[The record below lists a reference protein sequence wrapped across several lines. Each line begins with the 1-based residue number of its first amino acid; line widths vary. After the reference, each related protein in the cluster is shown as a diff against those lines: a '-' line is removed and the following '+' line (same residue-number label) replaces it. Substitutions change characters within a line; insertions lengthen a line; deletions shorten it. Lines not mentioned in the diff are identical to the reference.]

1 MKKKWWLIV
10 LVLILAGVSYGGY
23 TLYRQ
28 TTAQQSAAAAAA
40 TLEQET
46 VLVERGTLRLTVEAG
61 GSLAP
66 AHELA
71 VAFAGSGKVTEVLVE
86 VGDVVKAGDMLARL
100 DDTDAQ
106 QAVADAA
113 LQVRQAEISLALA
126 QVEAEAGLAQAN
138 LAAAQA
144 DYERTLTNEAHT
156 GDQLTSARINL
167 KQAQEALQDAQEA
180 YDTAWDEARE
190 WETYVQPH
198 KTKIENERDSATRN
212 LEKAKDNLAVARANY
227 NLAVIGIDKS
237 APQNAD
243 IKVLNAQIALDK
255 QPVQLEQTQLSLE
268 QARFKLATAQRNLEE
283 TVLVA
288 PMDSVVTAL
297 NIQAGEW
304 AAGNQ
309 AAVVL
314 SDLSTLVVDIGLD
327 ESDVPH
333 IALGQEA
340 RVTLDAFDDVELTG
354 AITAIAPKA
363 NTQAGVVLYP
373 VTITLDPTDI
383 PIRAGMT
390 ADVEI
395 VTGSATDVLIVPL
408 RAIRSHD
415 GQNFVQRKLRA
426 SEADPTGFIMIPVE
440 LGLVSDT
447 YAEVRSGLEAGD
459 AVSIPSTGAT
469 TNANAGN
476 GGFPGFGFFGGGR
489 P

>member
-1 MKKKWWLIV
+1 MKKKWWAIV
-10 LVLILAGVSYGGY
+10 LVLILAGAGYGGY

-46 VLVERGTLRLTVEAG
+46 VVVKRGTLRLSVEAS

-66 AHELA
+66 KRELA
-71 VAFAGSGKVTEVLVE
+71 VAFAKSGKVTEVLVE
-86 VGDVVKAGDMLARL
+86 VGDVVRAGDVLARL
-100 DDTDAQ
+100 DDVDARQ
-106 QAVADAA
+106 SVADAE

-138 LAAAQA
+138 LEAAQV

-156 GDQLTSARINL
+156 GDQLASARINL
-167 KQAQEALQDAQEA
+167 KQAQEALADAQA
-180 YDTAWDEARE
+180 NYDTAWDEARE
-190 WETYVQPH
+190 WETYVQPY

-212 LEKAKDNLAVARANY
+212 LEKAKDSLAVARANY

-237 APQNAD
+237 APQDAE
-243 IKVLNAQIALDK
+243 IKVLNAQITLDK
-255 QPVQLEQTQLSLE
+255 QPIQLEQSQLSLE
-268 QARFKLATAQRNLEE
+268 QARFKLATAQRSLEE

-288 PMDSVVTAL
+288 PMDGVVTAL
-297 NIQAGEW
+297 NVQTGEW

-314 SDLSTLVVDIGLD
+314 SDLTTLVVDIGLD
-327 ESDVPH
+327 ESDVAH

-340 RVTLDAFDDVELTG
+340 LVTLDAFDDVELTG

-373 VTITLDPTDI
+373 VTITLDPTDV

-395 VTGSATDVLIVPL
+395 VTDSAADVLIVPL
-408 RAIRSHD
+408 KAIRSND
-415 GQNFVQRKLRA
+415 GQNFVQRQFRA
-426 SEADPTGFIMIPVE
+426 GETDPTGFIMTPVD
-440 LGLVSDT
+440 LGIVSDT
-447 YAEVRSGLEAGD
+447 YAEVRSGLAEGD
-459 AVSIPSTGAT
+459 VISIPSTE
-469 TNANAGN
+469 TNANAGS
-476 GGFPGFGFFGGGR
+476 GGSPGFGFFGGGR

>member
-10 LVLILAGVSYGGY
+10 LVLILAGTGYGGY

-40 TLEQET
+40 TMEQET
-46 VLVERGTLRLTVEAG
+46 VVVERGTLRLTVEAG

-66 AHELA
+66 NRELA
-71 VAFAGSGKVTEVLVE
+71 VAFASGGKVTEVLVE
-86 VGDVVKAGDMLARL
+86 VGDVVKAGDVLARL
-100 DDTDAQ
+100 DDVDAR
-106 QAVADAA
+106 QAVADAE

-167 KQAQEALQDAQEA
+167 KQAQEALQDAQAA

-198 KTKIENERDSATRN
+198 KTKIENERESTTRN
-212 LEKAKDNLAVARANY
+212 LEKAKDSLAVARASY

-237 APQNAD
+237 APQDAE
-243 IKVLNAQIALDK
+243 IKVLNAQITLDK
-255 QPVQLEQTQLSLE
+255 QPVQLEQSQLSLE

-283 TVLVA
+283 TVLGA
-288 PMDSVVTAL
+288 PMDGVVTAL
-297 NIQAGEW
+297 NVQAGEW
-304 AAGNQ
+304 TAGNQ

-314 SDLSTLVVDIGLD
+314 SDLTTLVVDIGLD
-327 ESDVPH
+327 ESDVAH
-333 IALGQEA
+333 IALGQA
-340 RVTLDAFDDVELTG
+340 ALVTLDAFDDVELTG

-373 VTITLDPTDI
+373 VTITLDPTAT

-390 ADVEI
+390 ANVEI
-395 VTGSATDVLIVPL
+395 VIDNAEDALIVPL
-408 RAIRSHD
+408 KAIRSHE
-415 GQNFVQRKLRA
+415 GQNFVQRKLRTG
-426 SEADPTGFIMIPVE
+426 ETDPTGFIMTPVE

-459 AVSIPSTGAT
+459 AVSIPSTETT
-469 TNANAGN
+469 TNASS
-476 GGFPGFGFFGGGR
+476 GGSPGFGFFGGGR